1 MGAMLVG
8 MATGVAA
15 MGISFVLIGF
25 SVVTRTV
32 IALIIRTKARRLN
45 MDSGLWAVTGFLLGL
60 WIIPVCIIVK
70 RKMKSLKCTAC
81 GQRVE
86 HGANFCVSC
95 GTPVK
100 AFDDGA
106 FLKKV
111 LLIAAVAFIVFYIVS
126 SVYYTF
132 IT

>member
-8 MATGVAA
+8 MATGFAA
-15 MGISFVLIGF
+15 LAFSFAIIGF
-25 SVVTRTV
+25 SVVMRVV
-32 IALIIRTKARRLN
+32 IALVIRVKARQLN
-45 MDSGLWAVTGFLLGL
+45 MDSGLWAVSGFFLGL
-60 WIIPVCIIVK
+60 WIVPVYIIVK
-70 RKMKSLKCTAC
+70 RKMTLLKCTAC
-81 GQRVE
+81 GQQIE

-95 GTPVK
+95 GAPVK

-111 LLIAAVAFIVFYIVS
+111 LLIAAVVFVAVYIVS
-126 SVYYTF
+126 GVYYTF